1 MAIELVTQFSSYV
14 DEQFSTE
21 SKKSMLTNQ
30 DFGWDGAHSVKIY
43 KATTAKMNDYD
54 RAGTGANA
62 SRYPGVPGRFYE
74 VIMPDA
80 FKTSLL
86 QTTCIQLKVDHTRVI
101 GSTHSG
107 ELQLADDSRG
117 LWAHAL
123 ISDPAV
129 IAAARSGCIRGW
141 SFAFI
146 AEQSEWYR
154 LDPREKLYYR
164 KVKRAKLLEVSLMIE
179 KDAAYS
185 GTTVNVKNVEEEKP
199 WSFMK
204 LKEILRP

>member
-1 MAIELVTQFSSYV
+1 MAIVIEGYV
-14 DEQFSTE
+14 
-21 SKKSMLTNQ
+21 N
-30 DFGWDGAHSVKIY
+30 I
-43 KATTAKMNDYD
+43 
-54 RAGTGANA
+54 AGKRSNCEFPA
-62 SRYPGVPGRFYE
+62 YPGVPGRFYE

-80 FKTSLL
+80 FKMSLL
-86 QTTCIQLKVDHTRVI
+86 QTTCIKLKVDHTRVI

-123 ISDPAV
+123 ISDPA
-129 IAAARSGCIRGW
+129 
-141 SFAFI
+141 
-146 AEQSEWYR
+146 
-154 LDPREKLYYR
+154 
-164 KVKRAKLLEVSLMIE
+164 
-179 KDAAYS
+179 YS

>member
-1 MAIELVTQFSSYV
+1 MPVASFWPGQSRERRTLPGMALDWISPIA
-14 DEQFSTE
+14 
-21 SKKSMLTNQ
+21 
-30 DFGWDGAHSVKIY
+30 W
-43 KATTAKMNDYD
+43 
-54 RAGTGANA
+54 R
-62 SRYPGVPGRFYE
+62 R
-74 VIMPDA
+74 
-80 FKTSLL
+80 
-86 QTTCIQLKVDHTRVI
+86 LKVDHTRVI

>member
-1 MAIELVTQFSSYV
+1 MSHAPPFGCNEYPPGGARPDGEAFVSTEQQSPKHTIFLQRNSKVGVELSMAIVIEGYV
-14 DEQFSTE
+14 
-21 SKKSMLTNQ
+21 N
-30 DFGWDGAHSVKIY
+30 I
-43 KATTAKMNDYD
+43 
-54 RAGTGANA
+54 AGKRSNCEFPA
-62 SRYPGVPGRFYE
+62 YPGVPGRFYE

-86 QTTCIQLKVDHTRVI
+86 QTTCIKLKVDHTRVI

-164 KVKRAKLLEVSLMIE
+164 KVKRAKLLEV
-179 KDAAYS
+179 
-185 GTTVNVKNVEEEKP
+185 
-199 WSFMK
+199 
-204 LKEILRP
+204 

>member
-1 MAIELVTQFSSYV
+1 MAIVIEGYV
-14 DEQFSTE
+14 
-21 SKKSMLTNQ
+21 N
-30 DFGWDGAHSVKIY
+30 I
-43 KATTAKMNDYD
+43 
-54 RAGTGANA
+54 AGKRSNCEFPA
-62 SRYPGVPGRFYE
+62 YPGVPGRFYE

-80 FKTSLL
+80 FKMSLL
-86 QTTCIQLKVDHTRVI
+86 QTTCIKLKVDHTRVI

-185 GTTVNVKNVEEEKP
+185 GTTVNVKTSRRK
-199 WSFMK
+199 SHGAS
-204 LKEILRP
+204 

>member
-1 MAIELVTQFSSYV
+1 MNLAEFLNRLEGVKGRDGQYMAKCPAHQ
-14 DEQFSTE
+14 D
-21 SKKSMLTNQ
+21 SKPS
-30 DFGWDGAHSVKIY
+30 
-43 KATTAKMNDYD
+43 
-54 RAGTGANA
+54 
-62 SRYPGVPGRFYE
+62 
-74 VIMPDA
+74 
-80 FKTSLL
+80 
-86 QTTCIQLKVDHTRVI
+86 LKVDHTRVI